1 MRKPTQFSLL
11 TECDQDSVPSY
22 TADMDETRQIRHDV
36 RTAASRLGI
45 TPDGVRKQIR
55 RGKLP
60 AEKIGS
66 QWFVLFPADRSET
79 GQAPE
84 TGQDRHETGHH
95 ETPPTSVEASRRY
108 LQELRDEWLMP
119 LIREN
124 GELRERIGRLE
135 ERLTAVERE
144 RDDARARLKPIV
156 LATPSSNEEDPPPST
171 SVRNRWWTFWHR

>member
-1 MRKPTQFSLL
+1 M
-11 TECDQDSVPSY
+11 
-22 TADMDETRQIRHDV
+22 RHDV

-66 QWFVLFPADRSET
+66 QWFVLFPADTPET
-79 GQAPE
+79 GHAPE
-84 TGQDRHETGHH
+84 TGQDRHETL
-95 ETPPTSVEASRRY
+95 PSSVAASRRY

-124 GELRERIGRLE
+124 GELRERIGRLK

-144 RDDARARLKPIV
+144 RDDAHARLKPII
-156 LATPSSNEEDPPPST
+156 LTAPSSPEDDPPPSIA
-171 SVRNRWWTFWHR
+171 VRHRWWAFWHR